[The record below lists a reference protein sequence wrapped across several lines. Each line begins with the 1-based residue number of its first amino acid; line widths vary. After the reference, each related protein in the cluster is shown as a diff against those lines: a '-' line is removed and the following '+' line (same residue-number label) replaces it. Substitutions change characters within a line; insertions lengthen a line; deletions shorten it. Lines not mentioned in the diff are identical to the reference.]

1 MFSKLSLTHLRYS
14 LAFNILTILIAGALS
29 FFLMQPLLMVIAL
42 MILSHPAQPPF
53 ITPDDGQ
60 EDDEGQPMG
69 FTAKL

>member
-14 LAFNILTILIAGALS
+14 LAFNVLTILVAGALS
-29 FFLMQPLLMVIAL
+29 FFLTQPLLMVIAL
-42 MILSHPAQPPF
+42 MILSHPTQPPF
-53 ITPDDGQ
+53 VLPDDGQ